1 MNDAHDATVGSGAN
15 APSRTPHGLATRL
28 GPIELSHPIINAS
41 GTLDLFEVA
50 ATLADVD
57 EAAAAAFLADPPVA
71 AYVPKTVTP
80 HPRPGNPPPR
90 ILETAGGMLNS
101 IGLPNGGIEAFVTR
115 ELPRLL
121 SLPCPVILNVGGFAR
136 DDYVE
141 VAAVLR
147 VALEEALG
155 EAHEEAL
162 GEAHEAVV
170 VGASWLSRVGL
181 ELNVSCPNVHTGCM
195 SIGSDRDETAAVV
208 AAVREEWP
216 GLLLVKLTPNVTH
229 VVPIARAAAEAGA
242 DGLSLVNTFKGLA
255 LDRVSLKPY
264 LGGVTG
270 GLSGPAIKPLALR
283 IVYEVRAAVD
293 IPLVGMGGV
302 GSVQD
307 VLEFLAC
314 GASVVAVGASGF
326 RDPWK
331 PRTLAVELEAAL
343 EARSM
348 ALAEV
353 IGMAHE

>member
-1 MNDAHDATVGSGAN
+1 MNDARDATVGGGAG
-15 APSRTPHGLATRL
+15 ARGRTPHGLVTRL

-41 GTLDLFEVA
+41 GTFDLFEVA
-50 ATLADVD
+50 AGLADVD
-57 EAAAAAFLADPPVA
+57 EAAAAALLADPPVA

-80 HPRPGNPPPR
+80 RPRTGNPPPR

-101 IGLPNGGIEAFVTR
+101 IGLPNGGVEAFVTH

-136 DDYVE
+136 DDYVG
-141 VAAVLR
+141 VAIALR
-147 VALEEALG
+147 AALAEAFG
-155 EAHEEAL
+155 EARAEVS
-162 GEAHEAVV
+162 GEARAEAP
-170 VGASWLSRVGL
+170 WLGRVGL
-181 ELNVSCPNVHTGCM
+181 ELNVSCPNVHTGCI
-195 SIGSDRDETAAVV
+195 SIGSDREETAAVV

-216 GLLLVKLTPNVTH
+216 GLLLVKLTPNVTD

-302 GSVQD
+302 DSVQD

-331 PRTLAVELEAAL
+331 PHRLAVDLEAAL
-343 EARSM
+343 EGRSM